1 MRTQNSV
8 EFVMA
13 GVEGTVKD
21 RVRTDDDLRRM
32 VEQIADQLCLTI
44 GGNFDHLVRVEGQD
58 ETVEKLEMVVN
69 FVLATASRSIE
80 EVKQAK
86 AQLEQQLDIR
96 RKLERENAYLRE
108 EETRALGEIIGR
120 SPPMRH
126 LSEQIAVVAPTNAT
140 VLILGESGTGKEL
153 VAREIHKA
161 SSRRDGPMVR
171 VNCAAVPRDLF
182 ESEFFGHVKGAFTG
196 ALRDR
201 VGRFELANGGTLFL
215 DEVSEIPVELQSKLL
230 RAIQEGEYERIGGHN
245 TLKTDVRLVAATN
258 RNLTE
263 EVRKGKFREDLYY
276 RLNVFPITLAP
287 LRERKS
293 DIPTLTA
300 HFLECAC
307 KEFNKPLGLLTQE
320 GLAALKAYD
329 WPGNVR
335 ELQNVVE
342 RAVITARG
350 GPISFEVPSAPH
362 ATQGLEPP
370 SYSSFVPVRTED
382 ERREAERANLVAA
395 LNKTRWKVYGRGGA
409 AELLGVKAGTLAA
422 RMKKLGLRRP
432 S

>member
-1 MRTQNSV
+1 MDQTTAKN
-8 EFVMA
+8 
-13 GVEGTVKD
+13 TVT
-21 RVRTDDDLRRM
+21 VDDNFRRM
-32 VEQIADQLCLTI
+32 VEQIADQLCLTV
-44 GGNFDHLVRVEGQD
+44 GGNFNHLVRVDGQD
-58 ETVEKLEMVVN
+58 DTIEKLEMVVN

-86 AQLEQQLDIR
+86 ALLEQQLDIR

-120 SPPMRH
+120 SSAMRRV
-126 LSEQIAVVAPTNAT
+126 SEQIALVAPTNAT

-153 VAREIHKA
+153 VAREIHNA
-161 SSRRDGPMVR
+161 SSRRDGTLVR

-201 VGRFELANGGTLFL
+201 IGRFELANGGSLFL
-215 DEVSEIPVELQSKLL
+215 DEVSEIPNELQSKLL
-230 RAIQEGEYERIGGHN
+230 RAIQEGEFERLGGN
-245 TLKTDVRLVAATN
+245 RTLKTDVRLIAATN
-258 RNLTE
+258 RNLME

-276 RLNVFPITLAP
+276 RLNVFPINLAP

-293 DIPTLTA
+293 DIPLLAA
-300 HFLECAC
+300 HFLERAC
-307 KEFNKPLGLLTQE
+307 KEFNKPLGLMSSE
-320 GLAALKAYD
+320 ALAALKAYD

-350 GPISFEVPSAPH
+350 GPISFELPSTPIAQASERLDDSAVVH
-362 ATQGLEPP
+362 
-370 SYSSFVPVRTED
+370 VRTE
-382 ERREAERANLVAA
+382 EELREAERSNVLAV

-409 AELLGVKAGTLAA
+409 AELLGIKPGTLAA

>member
-1 MRTQNSV
+1 MKPEAVRNSASS
-8 EFVMA
+8 EENFRKKI
-13 GVEGTVKD
+13 E
-21 RVRTDDDLRRM
+21 
-32 VEQIADQLCLTI
+32 EIADQLCLTI
-44 GGNFDHLVRVEGQD
+44 GGNFDHLVRVEARD
-58 ETVEKLEMVVN
+58 DTVEKLEMVVN

-96 RKLERENAYLRE
+96 RKLERENAYLKE

-120 SPPMRH
+120 SPPMKY
-126 LSEQIAVVAPTNAT
+126 LSEQVGVVAPTNAT

-161 SSRRDGPMVR
+161 SSRRDGPMVK

-201 VGRFELANGGTLFL
+201 VGRFELANNGTLFL

-230 RAIQEGEYERIGGHN
+230 RAIQEGEYERVGGN
-245 TLKTDVRLVAATN
+245 RMSKTDVRLIAATN
-258 RNLTE
+258 RNLAE
-263 EVRKGKFREDLYY
+263 EVRRGRFREDLYY

-293 DIPTLTA
+293 DIPGLAA
-300 HFLECAC
+300 HFIERAC
-307 KEFNKPLGLLTQE
+307 REFNKPLGLMSHDAVT
-320 GLAALKAYD
+320 ALKAYD

-335 ELQNVVE
+335 ELQNIVE
-342 RAVITARG
+342 RAVITARD
-350 GPISFEVPSAPH
+350 GPIFFDLPSA
-362 ATQGLEPP
+362 
-370 SYSSFVPVRTED
+370 SSAGDSERPGPDARVQVHTEQEVRDTE
-382 ERREAERANLVAA
+382 RSNILAA
-395 LNKTRWKVYGRGGA
+395 LNKTRWKVYGSGGA
-409 AELLGVKAGTLAA
+409 AELLGIKPGTLSA
-422 RMKKLGLRRP
+422 RMKKLDLRRP

>member
-1 MRTQNSV
+1 MDLMSKCR
-8 EFVMA
+8 E
-13 GVEGTVKD
+13 
-21 RVRTDDDLRRM
+21 DDFRRM
-32 VEQIADQLCLTI
+32 VEQIADQLCLTV
-44 GGNFDHLVRVEGQD
+44 GGNFNHLVRIEAHD
-58 ETVEKLEMVVN
+58 ETIEKLEMVVN

-86 AQLEQQLDIR
+86 TLLEQQLDIR

-126 LSEQIAVVAPTNAT
+126 IGEQVGVVAPTHAT

-201 VGRFELANGGTLFL
+201 VGRFELANAGTLFL
-215 DEVSEIPVELQSKLL
+215 DEVAEIPIELQSKLL
-230 RAIQEGEYERIGGHN
+230 RAIQEGEYERLGGN
-245 TLKTDVRLVAATN
+245 KTLKTDVRLVAATN
-258 RNLTE
+258 RNLAE
-263 EVRKGKFREDLYY
+263 EVRRGRFREDLYY

-293 DIPTLTA
+293 DISLLAA
-300 HFLECAC
+300 HFVERAC
-307 KEFNKPLGLLTQE
+307 KEFKKTLCYIRPE
-320 GLAALKAYD
+320 ALASLKTYD

-342 RAVITARG
+342 RAVITARD
-350 GPISFEVPSAPH
+350 GPISFELPATPAAHAPNRPD
-362 ATQGLEPP
+362 EV
-370 SYSSFVPVRTED
+370 SSGHVRTE
-382 ERREAERANLVAA
+382 EEVREAERSNVLAV
-395 LNKTRWKVYGRGGA
+395 LNRTRWKVYGRGGA
-409 AELLGVKAGTLAA
+409 AELLGIKPGTLAA
-422 RMKKLGLRRP
+422 RMKKLGLSRP
-432 S
+432 

>member
-1 MRTQNSV
+1 MEQRT
-8 EFVMA
+8 EDF
-13 GVEGTVKD
+13 
-21 RVRTDDDLRRM
+21 RRM
-32 VEQIADQLCLTI
+32 VEEIADQLCLTI
-44 GGNFDHLVRVEGQD
+44 GGNFNHLVRIEAHD

-69 FVLATASRSIE
+69 FVLATARRSIE

-86 AQLEQQLDIR
+86 AQCEQQLDIR

-108 EETRALGEIIGR
+108 EETRVLGEMIGR

-126 LSEQIAVVAPTNAT
+126 VGEQVAVVAPTNAT

-161 SSRRDGPMVR
+161 SSRRDEPMVR

-196 ALRDR
+196 AIRDR

-215 DEVSEIPVELQSKLL
+215 DEVSEIPLELQSKLL
-230 RAIQEGEYERIGGHN
+230 RAIQEGEYERVGGN
-245 TLKTDVRLVAATN
+245 RTLETDVRLVAATN
-258 RNLTE
+258 RNLAE
-263 EVRKGKFREDLYY
+263 EVRKGKFREDLFY

-293 DIPTLTA
+293 DIPPLAA
-300 HFLECAC
+300 HFVERAC
-307 KEFNKPLGLLTQE
+307 REFNKPLGLMSVE
-320 GLAALKAYD
+320 ALAALKAYD

-350 GPISFEVPSAPH
+350 GPISFELPSTPA
-362 ATQGLEPP
+362 ATPTSEPDAE
-370 SYSSFVPVRTED
+370 SADVQVRTE
-382 ERREAERANLVAA
+382 EKQREAERTNVLAA

-409 AELLGVKAGTLAA
+409 AELLGIKPGTLAA

-432 S
+432 SGNSGSGV

>member
-1 MRTQNSV
+1 MEQRTAKNRV
-8 EFVMA
+8 
-13 GVEGTVKD
+13 GTD
-21 RVRTDDDLRRM
+21 ENFRRM
-32 VEQIADQLCLTI
+32 VEEIADQLCLTI
-44 GGNFDHLVRVEGQD
+44 GGNFDHLVRVEAQD

-69 FVLATASRSIE
+69 FVLATASQSIE

-108 EETRALGEIIGR
+108 EETRALGEVIGR

-126 LSEQIAVVAPTNAT
+126 LSEQVAVVAPTNAT

-171 VNCAAVPRDLF
+171 VNCSAVPRDLF

-201 VGRFELANGGTLFL
+201 VGRFELASGGTLFL
-215 DEVSEIPVELQSKLL
+215 DEVSEIPIELQSKLL
-230 RAIQEGEYERIGGHN
+230 RAIQEGEYERIGGDK
-245 TLKTDVRLVAATN
+245 TRKTDVRLVAASN
-258 RNLTE
+258 RNLAE
-263 EVRKGKFREDLYY
+263 EVRKGRFREDLYY
-276 RLNVFPITLAP
+276 RLNVFPITLSP

-293 DIPTLTA
+293 DIPPLAA
-300 HFLECAC
+300 HFLERAC
-307 KEFNKPLGLLTQE
+307 KEFNKPLGLMSGE
-320 GLAALKAYD
+320 ALAALKAYD

-335 ELQNVVE
+335 ELKNVVE
-342 RAVITARG
+342 RAVITARE
-350 GPISFEVPSAPH
+350 GPISFELPSAAD
-362 ATQGLEPP
+362 ATRGAERPGDSAVVQ
-370 SYSSFVPVRTED
+370 VRTE
-382 ERREAERANLVAA
+382 EELREAEHANVLAA
-395 LNKTRWKVYGRGGA
+395 LTKTRWKVYGRGGA
-409 AELLGVKAGTLAA
+409 AEWLGIKPGTLAA

>member
-1 MRTQNSV
+1 MI
-8 EFVMA
+8 
-13 GVEGTVKD
+13 
-21 RVRTDDDLRRM
+21 
-32 VEQIADQLCLTI
+32 EQIADQLCLTV

-86 AQLEQQLDIR
+86 TELEQQFDIR

-108 EETRALGEIIGR
+108 EETRTLGEIIGR

-126 LSEQIAVVAPTNAT
+126 LSGQVAVVAPTNAT

-161 SSRRDGPMVR
+161 SSRCNETMVR
-171 VNCAAVPRDLF
+171 VNCAAIPRDLF

-201 VGRFELANGGTLFL
+201 IGRFELANGGTLFL
-215 DEVSEIPVELQSKLL
+215 DEVSEIPFELQSKLL
-230 RAIQEGEYERIGGHN
+230 RAIQEGEFERVGSYK

-258 RNLTE
+258 RNLAE
-263 EVRKGKFREDLYY
+263 EVRKGRFREDLYY
-276 RLNVFPITLAP
+276 RLNVFPINLTP

-293 DIPTLTA
+293 DIPALAA
-300 HFLECAC
+300 HFLERAC
-307 KEFNKPLGLLTQE
+307 KELNKPIGLMSAE
-320 GLAALKAYD
+320 ALATLKAYD

-342 RAVITARG
+342 RSVITARD
-350 GPISFEVPSAPH
+350 GPIIFELPSSPDTAHVSVAPGD
-362 ATQGLEPP
+362 AGLD
-370 SYSSFVPVRTED
+370 YVRTD
-382 ERREAERANLVAA
+382 EEVRDAERANVLAA

-409 AELLGVKAGTLAA
+409 AELLGLKPGTLAA

>member
-1 MRTQNSV
+1 MDPVTTGMDHS
-8 EFVMA
+8 MA
-13 GVEGTVKD
+13 KNT
-21 RVRTDDDLRRM
+21 VRTDEDFRRM
-32 VEQIADQLCLTI
+32 VEQIADQLCLTV
-44 GGNFDHLVRVEGQD
+44 GGNFNHLVRVDGQD
-58 ETVEKLEMVVN
+58 DTIEKLEMVVN

-86 AQLEQQLDIR
+86 ALLEQQLDIR

-120 SPPMRH
+120 SHPMRH
-126 LSEQIAVVAPTNAT
+126 VSEQVAVVAPTNAT

-161 SSRRDGPMVR
+161 SARRDGPMVK

-201 VGRFELANGGTLFL
+201 VGRFELGNGGTLFL
-215 DEVSEIPVELQSKLL
+215 DEVSEIPIELQSKLL
-230 RAIQEGEYERIGGHN
+230 RAIQEGEYERVGGN
-245 TLKTDVRLVAATN
+245 RTLKTDVRLVAATN
-258 RNLTE
+258 RNLAE
-263 EVRKGKFREDLYY
+263 DVRKGKFREDLYY
-276 RLNVFPITLAP
+276 RLNVFPINLAP

-293 DIPTLTA
+293 DIPLLA
-300 HFLECAC
+300 VHFLERAC
-307 KEFNKPLGLLTQE
+307 KEFNKPLGLMSSE
-320 GLAALKAYD
+320 ALAALKAYD

-350 GPISFEVPSAPH
+350 GPISFELPSASIGAQASERLDDSDVVH
-362 ATQGLEPP
+362 
-370 SYSSFVPVRTED
+370 VRTE
-382 ERREAERANLVAA
+382 EELREAERSNVLAV

-409 AELLGVKAGTLAA
+409 AELLGIKPGTLAA

>member
-1 MRTQNSV
+1 M
-8 EFVMA
+8 EA
-13 GVEGTVKD
+13 
-21 RVRTDDDLRRM
+21 
-32 VEQIADQLCLTI
+32 IADQLCLTV
-44 GGNFDHLVRVEGQD
+44 GGNFDHLIRVEAQD

-108 EETRALGEIIGR
+108 EETRAVGEIIGR

-126 LSEQIAVVAPTNAT
+126 LSEQVAVVAPTKAT

-215 DEVSEIPVELQSKLL
+215 DEVSEIPIELQSKLL
-230 RAIQEGEYERIGGHN
+230 RAIQEGEYERVGGN
-245 TLKTDVRLVAATN
+245 KTLETDVRLVAATN
-258 RNLTE
+258 RNLAE
-263 EVRKGKFREDLYY
+263 EVAKGKVPRGSVLS
-276 RLNVFPITLAP
+276 T
-287 LRERKS
+287 
-293 DIPTLTA
+293 
-300 HFLECAC
+300 ECLPDYAG
-307 KEFNKPLGLLTQE
+307 P
-320 GLAALKAYD
+320 AA
-329 WPGNVR
+329 
-335 ELQNVVE
+335 
-342 RAVITARG
+342 RAQVG
-350 GPISFEVPSAPH
+350 HSAPRS
-362 ATQGLEPP
+362 ALP
-370 SYSSFVPVRTED
+370 RT
-382 ERREAERANLVAA
+382 RL
-395 LNKTRWKVYGRGGA
+395 
-409 AELLGVKAGTLAA
+409 
-422 RMKKLGLRRP
+422 
-432 S
+432 

>member
-1 MRTQNSV
+1 MKQESPWN
-8 EFVMA
+8 A
-13 GVEGTVKD
+13 I
-21 RVRTDDDLRRM
+21 RTDDDLRRL

-44 GGNFDHLVRVEGQD
+44 GGNFDHLVRVDAAD
-58 ETVEKLEMVVN
+58 ETIEKLEMVVN

-96 RKLERENAYLRE
+96 QKLERENAYLRE
-108 EETRALGEIIGR
+108 EETRALGEVLGR
-120 SPPMRH
+120 SPQMRH
-126 LSEQIAVVAPTNAT
+126 LSEQVAVVAPTNAT
-140 VLILGESGTGKEL
+140 VLIQGESGTGKEL

-201 VGRFELANGGTLFL
+201 VGRFELAHGGTLFL
-215 DEVSEIPVELQSKLL
+215 DEVSEIPIELQSKLL
-230 RAIQEGEYERIGGHN
+230 RAIQEGEYERVGSDK

-258 RNLTE
+258 RNLNE
-263 EVRKGKFREDLYY
+263 EVQKGKFREDLYY
-276 RLNVFPITLAP
+276 RLNVFPIALVP

-293 DIPTLTA
+293 DIPLLAA
-300 HFLECAC
+300 HFLERAC
-307 KEFNKPLGLLTQE
+307 KEFCRPLALISGDA
-320 GLAALKAYD
+320 LATLKAYD

-342 RAVITARG
+342 RAVITAREG
-350 GPISFEVPSAPH
+350 RVSFELPSSQPGKQETDKPADSV
-362 ATQGLEPP
+362 A
-370 SYSSFVPVRTED
+370 VRVRTD
-382 ERREAERANLVAA
+382 EQLRDAERNNLLAA
-395 LNKTRWKVYGRGGA
+395 LNKTRWKVYGPGGA
-409 AELLGVKAGTLAA
+409 AELLGIKPGTLAA
-422 RMKKLGLRRP
+422 RMKKLGLRR
-432 S
+432 SFR

>member
-1 MRTQNSV
+1 
-8 EFVMA
+8 MA
-13 GVEGTVKD
+13 Q
-21 RVRTDDDLRRM
+21 DDDFRRL
-32 VEQIADQLCLTI
+32 VESIADQLCLTV
-44 GGNFDHLVRVEGQD
+44 GGNFSHLVRVEAQD
-58 ETVEKLEMVVN
+58 ETIEKLEMVVN

-86 AQLEQQLDIR
+86 ADLEQQLHIR
-96 RKLERENAYLRE
+96 QKLERENAYLRE
-108 EETRALGEIIGR
+108 EETRALGEMIGG
-120 SPPMRH
+120 SPQMRH
-126 LSEQIAVVAPTNAT
+126 LSEQVAVVAPTNAT

-153 VAREIHKA
+153 VAREIHNA

-201 VGRFELANGGTLFL
+201 VGRFELGHGGTLFL
-215 DEVSEIPVELQSKLL
+215 DEVSEIPIELQSKLL
-230 RAIQEGEYERIGGHN
+230 RAIQEGEYERVGGN
-245 TLKTDVRLVAATN
+245 RTLQTDVRLVAATN
-258 RNLTE
+258 RNLAE

-293 DIPTLTA
+293 DIPALTA
-300 HFLECAC
+300 HFLERAC
-307 KEFNKPLGLLTQE
+307 KEFKKPLSLLSGE
-320 GLAALKAYD
+320 ALAALKAYD

-342 RAVITARG
+342 RAVITARDAF
-350 GPISFEVPSAPH
+350 ISFELPSSSDPRHPAEKPVHH
-362 ATQGLEPP
+362 AALQ
-370 SYSSFVPVRTED
+370 VRTNE
-382 ERREAERANLVAA
+382 ELREAERANILAA

-409 AELLGVKAGTLAA
+409 AELLGLKPGTLAA
-422 RMKKLGLRRP
+422 RMKKLGLRR
-432 S
+432 SY

>member
-1 MRTQNSV
+1 MKERMDEDTSRSD
-8 EFVMA
+8 EH
-13 GVEGTVKD
+13 
-21 RVRTDDDLRRM
+21 LRRM
-32 VEQIADQLCLTI
+32 VEEIANQLCLTV
-44 GGNFDHLVRVEGQD
+44 GGNFDHLVRIEAHD
-58 ETVEKLEMVVN
+58 ETIEKLEMVVN

-108 EETRALGEIIGR
+108 EETRAIGEIIGR

-126 LSEQIAVVAPTNAT
+126 ISEQVAVVAPTNAT

-153 VAREIHKA
+153 VAREIHNA

-182 ESEFFGHVKGAFTG
+182 ETEFFGHVKGAFSG
-196 ALRDR
+196 AMRDR

-230 RAIQEGEYERIGGHN
+230 RAIQEGEYERIGSN
-245 TLKTDVRLVAATN
+245 KTMKTDVRLVAATN
-258 RNLTE
+258 RNLAD
-263 EVRKGKFREDLYY
+263 EVRRGKFREDLYY

-293 DIPTLTA
+293 DIPLLAA
-300 HFLECAC
+300 HFVERAC
-307 KEFNKPLGLLTQE
+307 KEFNKPVAPMSAE
-320 GLAALKAYD
+320 GLAGLKAYD

-342 RAVITARG
+342 RAVITARD
-350 GPISFEVPSAPH
+350 GPIFFEVPSVPESRH
-362 ATQGLEPP
+362 RPEPFGDA
-370 SYSSFVPVRTED
+370 SVVHVRTE
-382 ERREAERANLVAA
+382 EELREGERANVLAV

-409 AELLGVKAGTLAA
+409 AELMGIKPGTLAA

-432 S
+432 

>member
-1 MRTQNSV
+1 MKQESPWN
-8 EFVMA
+8 A
-13 GVEGTVKD
+13 I
-21 RVRTDDDLRRM
+21 RTDDDLRRL

-44 GGNFDHLVRVEGQD
+44 GGNFDHLVRVDAAD
-58 ETVEKLEMVVN
+58 ETIEKLEMVVN

-96 RKLERENAYLRE
+96 QKLERENAYLRE
-108 EETRALGEIIGR
+108 EETRALGEVLGR
-120 SPPMRH
+120 SPQMRH
-126 LSEQIAVVAPTNAT
+126 LSEQVAVVAPTNAT
-140 VLILGESGTGKEL
+140 VLIQGESGTGKEL

-201 VGRFELANGGTLFL
+201 VGRFELAHGGTLFL
-215 DEVSEIPVELQSKLL
+215 DEVSEIPIELQSKLL
-230 RAIQEGEYERIGGHN
+230 RAIQEGEYERVGSDK

-258 RNLTE
+258 RNLNE
-263 EVRKGKFREDLYY
+263 EVQKGKFREDLYY
-276 RLNVFPITLAP
+276 RLNVFPIALVP

-293 DIPTLTA
+293 DIPLLAA
-300 HFLECAC
+300 HFLERAC
-307 KEFNKPLGLLTQE
+307 KEFCRPLALISGE
-320 GLAALKAYD
+320 ALATLKAYD

-342 RAVITARG
+342 RAVITAREG
-350 GPISFEVPSAPH
+350 RVSFELPSSQPGKQETDKPADSV
-362 ATQGLEPP
+362 A
-370 SYSSFVPVRTED
+370 VRVRTD
-382 ERREAERANLVAA
+382 EQLRDAERNNLLAA
-395 LNKTRWKVYGRGGA
+395 LNKTRWKVYGAGGA
-409 AELLGVKAGTLAA
+409 AELLGIKPGTLAA
-422 RMKKLGLRRP
+422 RMKKLGLRR
-432 S
+432 SFR

>member
-1 MRTQNSV
+1 
-8 EFVMA
+8 
-13 GVEGTVKD
+13 
-21 RVRTDDDLRRM
+21 M
-32 VEQIADQLCLTI
+32 VEQVADQLCLTI
-44 GGNFDHLVRVEGQD
+44 GGNFDQLVRVEGQD

-69 FVLATASRSIE
+69 FVLATASRSIK
-80 EVKQAK
+80 EVNQAR

-108 EETRALGEIIGR
+108 EETRAIGEIIGR
-120 SPPMRH
+120 SPPMRQV
-126 LSEQIAVVAPTNAT
+126 SEQVAVVAPTNAT

-161 SSRRDGPMVR
+161 SPRRDGPMVR

-201 VGRFELANGGTLFL
+201 VGRFELAHGGTLFL
-215 DEVSEIPVELQSKLL
+215 DEVSEIPIELQSKLL
-230 RAIQEGEYERIGGHN
+230 RAIQEGEYERVGGN
-245 TLKTDVRLVAATN
+245 KTLKTDVRLVAATN
-258 RNLTE
+258 RNLVE

-276 RLNVFPITLAP
+276 RLNVFPISLAP

-293 DIPTLTA
+293 DIAPLTA
-300 HFLECAC
+300 HFLERAC
-307 KEFNKPLGLLTQE
+307 KEFNKPLGLISGE
-320 GLAALKAYD
+320 ALAALKAYD

-335 ELQNVVE
+335 ELQNIVE
-342 RAVITARG
+342 RSVITARD
-350 GPISFEVPSAPH
+350 GPIFFELPSVPDATPASKRLNDSAVV
-362 ATQGLEPP
+362 Q
-370 SYSSFVPVRTED
+370 VRTE
-382 ERREAERANLVAA
+382 EELREIERANVLAT
-395 LNKTRWKVYGRGGA
+395 LNKTRWKVYGSGGA
-409 AELLGVKAGTLAA
+409 AELLGIKPGTLAA

>member
-1 MRTQNSV
+1 MDPVTTGMDHS
-8 EFVMA
+8 MA
-13 GVEGTVKD
+13 KNT
-21 RVRTDDDLRRM
+21 VRTDEDFRRM
-32 VEQIADQLCLTI
+32 VEQIADQLCLTV
-44 GGNFDHLVRVEGQD
+44 GGNFNHLVRVDGQD
-58 ETVEKLEMVVN
+58 DTIEKLEMVVN

-86 AQLEQQLDIR
+86 AQLEQQLHIR
-96 RKLERENAYLRE
+96 QKLERENAYLRE

-126 LSEQIAVVAPTNAT
+126 ISEQVAVVSPTNAT

-153 VAREIHKA
+153 LAREIHKG
-161 SSRRDGPMVR
+161 SSRRDGPMVK

-215 DEVSEIPVELQSKLL
+215 DEVGEIPIELQSKLL
-230 RAIQEGEYERIGGHN
+230 RAIQEGEYERVGGHK

-258 RNLTE
+258 RNLAE
-263 EVRKGKFREDLYY
+263 DVRRGRFREDLYY
-276 RLNVFPITLAP
+276 RLSVFPITLAP
-287 LRERKS
+287 LRERKA
-293 DIPTLTA
+293 DIPLLAA
-300 HFLECAC
+300 HFVERAC
-307 KEFNKPLGLLTQE
+307 KEFKKPLGLMSSE
-320 GLAALKAYD
+320 ALAALKAYD

-342 RAVITARG
+342 RAVITARDSL
-350 GPISFEVPSAPH
+350 ISFELPSAPSNKQASDRPGH
-362 ATQGLEPP
+362 SAA
-370 SYSSFVPVRTED
+370 VVAIRTE
-382 ERREAERANLVAA
+382 EEVRESERANILAA

-409 AELLGVKAGTLAA
+409 AELLGIKAGTLAA
-422 RMKKLGLRRP
+422 RIKKLGLRN
-432 S
+432 SS

>member
-1 MRTQNSV
+1 MKQESPWN
-8 EFVMA
+8 A
-13 GVEGTVKD
+13 I
-21 RVRTDDDLRRM
+21 RTDDDLRRL

-44 GGNFDHLVRVEGQD
+44 GGNFDHLVRVDAAD
-58 ETVEKLEMVVN
+58 ETIEKLEMVVN

-96 RKLERENAYLRE
+96 QKLERENAYLRE
-108 EETRALGEIIGR
+108 EETRALGEVLGR
-120 SPPMRH
+120 SPQMRH
-126 LSEQIAVVAPTNAT
+126 LSEQVAVVAPTNAT
-140 VLILGESGTGKEL
+140 VLIQGESGTGKEL

-201 VGRFELANGGTLFL
+201 VGRFELAHGGTLFL
-215 DEVSEIPVELQSKLL
+215 DEVSEIPIELQSKLL
-230 RAIQEGEYERIGGHN
+230 RAIQEGEYERVGSDK

-258 RNLTE
+258 RNLNE
-263 EVRKGKFREDLYY
+263 EVQKGKFREDLYY
-276 RLNVFPITLAP
+276 RLNVFPIALVP

-293 DIPTLTA
+293 DIPLLAA
-300 HFLECAC
+300 HFLERAC
-307 KEFNKPLGLLTQE
+307 KEFCRPLALISGE
-320 GLAALKAYD
+320 ALATLKAYD

-342 RAVITARG
+342 RAVITAREG
-350 GPISFEVPSAPH
+350 RVSFELPSSQPGKQETDKPADSV
-362 ATQGLEPP
+362 A
-370 SYSSFVPVRTED
+370 VRVRTD
-382 ERREAERANLVAA
+382 EQLRDAERNNLLAA
-395 LNKTRWKVYGRGGA
+395 LNKTRWKVYGAGGA
-409 AELLGVKAGTLAA
+409 AELLGIKPGTLAA
-422 RMKKLGLRRP
+422 RMRKLGLRR
-432 S
+432 SFR

>member
-1 MRTQNSV
+1 MEQ
-8 EFVMA
+8 
-13 GVEGTVKD
+13 
-21 RVRTDDDLRRM
+21 DDDFRRL
-32 VEQIADQLCLTI
+32 VEKVADQLCLTV
-44 GGNFDHLVRVEGQD
+44 GGNFNHLVHVEAHD

-86 AQLEQQLDIR
+86 AQLEQQLQIR
-96 RKLERENAYLRE
+96 QKLERENAYLRE

-120 SPPMRH
+120 SPQMRH
-126 LSEQIAVVAPTNAT
+126 LSEQVAVVAPTNAT

-153 VAREIHKA
+153 AAREIHKA

-201 VGRFELANGGTLFL
+201 VGRFELAHGGTLFL
-215 DEVSEIPVELQSKLL
+215 DEVSEIPIELQSKLL
-230 RAIQEGEYERIGGHN
+230 RAIQEGEYERVGSDK

-276 RLNVFPITLAP
+276 RLNVFPIILVP
-287 LRERKS
+287 LRERRS
-293 DIPTLTA
+293 DIPLLAA
-300 HFLECAC
+300 HFLERAC
-307 KEFNKPLGLLTQE
+307 KEFNKPLALVSGE
-320 GLAALKAYD
+320 ALAALKAYD

-342 RAVITARG
+342 RAVITSRES
-350 GPISFEVPSAPH
+350 PISFELPSSRH
-362 ATQGLEPP
+362 ATQGSERTGGT
-370 SYSSFVPVRTED
+370 VVHVRTHEELRD
-382 ERREAERANLVAA
+382 AERANLLVA

-409 AELLGVKAGTLAA
+409 AELLGIKPGTLAA
-422 RMKKLGLRRP
+422 RMKKLGLRR